1 MQDKPPDAFLVTV
14 IREPAKEVT
23 VADVIIG
30 SLGIAGALLVLALAL
45 GVVAGGLLVI
55 WNRWRPASSDHL
67 PPVKPSFMDAEV
79 PPSARVR

>member
-23 VADVIIG
+23 GADDIIG

-55 WNRWRPASSDHL
+55 WNRWRPTSADHL
-67 PPVKPSFMDAEV
+67 PPVKPSFTDAEL